1 MAKKAAAKA
10 GKRWQDKLY
19 EQLRAHDIT
28 QFCYVPDAGHSMLIE
43 AVHADPE
50 MVPVVLTTEEEGI
63 AVNCG
68 AWLGGDRSVLLMQS
82 SGVGNCINTLSL
94 VKNCQFP
101 FLTLVTMRGE
111 EGEFNT
117 WQCPMSEATQTC
129 LESMGVDVRRC
140 TFPEEVKPAVTQS
153 ISDVFDGERAVAVLL
168 SQALIGA
175 KKW

>member
-1 MAKKAAAKA
+1 MTEIPWQLQIFDCLKAADV
-10 GKRWQDKLY
+10 RQV
-19 EQLRAHDIT
+19 T
-28 QFCYVPDAGHSMLIE
+28 YVPDAGHSMLID
-43 AVHADPE
+43 AVHADPDLI
-50 MVPVVLTTEEEGI
+50 PVVLTTEEEGI

-94 VKNCQFP
+94 VNNCRFP
-101 FLTLVTMRGE
+101 LLTLVTMRGE

-140 TFPEEVKPAVTQS
+140 NYPEEVEPVVAQS
-153 ISDVFDGERAVAVLL
+153 IKDVFEQEKAVAILL

>member
-1 MAKKAAAKA
+1 MSEKP
-10 GKRWQDKLY
+10 WQLQIFDCLKS
-19 EQLRAHDIT
+19 ADIRQVT
-28 QFCYVPDAGHSMLIE
+28 YVPDAGHSMLID
-43 AVHADPE
+43 AVHADPDL
-50 MVPVVLTTEEEGI
+50 VPIVLTTEEEGI

-68 AWLGGDRSVLLMQS
+68 AWLGGARAVLLMQS

-94 VKNCQFP
+94 VKNCRFP

-117 WQCPMSEATQTC
+117 WQCPMSEATQSC

-140 TFPEEVKPAVTQS
+140 NIPGEVKPMVTRS
-153 ISDVFDGERAVAVLL
+153 IQDVFEQEQAVAVLL

-175 KKW
+175 KIW

>member
-1 MAKKAAAKA
+1 MSETP
-10 GKRWQDKLY
+10 WQLQIFDCLKLTGIR
-19 EQLRAHDIT
+19 QVT
-28 QFCYVPDAGHSMLIE
+28 YVPDAGHSMLIG
-43 AVHADPE
+43 AVHADPDLI
-50 MVPVVLTTEEEGI
+50 PVVLTTEEEGI

-94 VKNCQFP
+94 VKNCRFP
-101 FLTLVTMRGE
+101 LLTLITMRGE
-111 EGEFNT
+111 DGEFNT
-117 WQCPMSEATQTC
+117 WQCPMSEATQPC

-140 TFPEEVKPAVTQS
+140 SDPEEVKPVVTQS
-153 ISDVFDGERAVAVLL
+153 IQDVFEQEKAVAILL